1 MNENL
6 GQKNFSFAK
15 DFQNRVDEL
24 PRRNCE
30 TWGDETNLKNF
41 RRVFRILIFKFF

>member
-15 DFQNRVDEL
+15 AFKTGVGL
-24 PRRNCE
+24 NCHHE
-30 TWGDETNLKNF
+30 RL
-41 RRVFRILIFKFF
+41 VFNPNE

>member
-24 PRRNCE
+24 PRRIVKLGE
-30 TWGDETNLKNF
+30 MKQ
-41 RRVFRILIFKFF
+41 ISKIFLQFSGF